1 MAMNR
6 GGVNVPVSATWNG
19 RALKQAETQLG
30 GFKKS
35 FGKAFLGFGA
45 AAGAALGVGA
55 LGRAIGDMAS
65 AAAEDQKSVVAL
77 AKAMQNIGLGTAT
90 KQAEAF
96 IEQMMLATGVAD
108 DQLRPAFQKLAT
120 ASGSIEDAQKGLTL
134 GLDLQAAGYGELG
147 TVTKALSAA
156 YAGNTTALSRL
167 KLPLDATL
175 LASKDMTRITAALT
189 DLVGG
194 QAAAAAETYSGK
206 LLRMQAAAS
215 EAGETIGY
223 ELLRALDT
231 VGAHLGGPGGFGE
244 MITAAGDGVANFA
257 AGLGDAAV
265 EAVDFGKAITGAIP
279 GVDASET
286 SFMDMLITVGKLTP
300 GLGLVVT
307 TTEGLV
313 KTGQENIRVQTE
325 LNDELSRA
333 AMMRDVYSG
342 SVTSSTSAL
351 DDDTAATKE
360 NLTVKERLVRAVSTL
375 NDLNRSS
382 ISTNIRL
389 RELRAE
395 GPQAT
400 GGKNGK
406 QVTKDDRRRF
416 GLDYAEAV
424 STKAELLISQGKMK
438 AAAGVLSQG
447 RDYLGQQ
454 VSEGFAKR
462 VLATPRGLRD
472 EIDRRDSVRGAEKWQ
487 ATAAPVYNTFNIRVE
502 AKTAAETAAMVQ
514 RLARLRALE
523 ARGGG
528 ATGRGEIDWGAVA
541 RAEASR

>member
-1 MAMNR
+1 VAMNR

-55 LGRAIGDMAS
+55 LGRAIADMAGN
-65 AAAEDQKSVVAL
+65 AAADQKSVATL
-77 AKAMQNIGLGTAT
+77 GKTLSNLGL
-90 KQAEAF
+90 QASQSGVEDF
-96 IEQMMLATGVAD
+96 VRTLSLQTGVVD
-108 DQLRPAFQKLAT
+108 DELRPAFDRLVRSTGDVGEAQRATVIALDAAKSSGRNVLDVAKL
-120 ASGSIEDAQKGLTL
+120 L
-134 GLDLQAAGYGELG
+134 G
-147 TVTKALSAA
+147 KA
-156 YAGNTTALSRL
+156 YDGNTMALGRAGLGIDSAIL
-167 KLPLDATL
+167 K
-175 LASKDMTRITAALT
+175 SGDMVKITAELARLT
-189 DLVGG
+189 GG
-194 QAAAAAETYSGK
+194 QAAVAAETWAGK
-206 LLRMQAAAS
+206 LERVNVAAS
-215 EAGETIGY
+215 EASETVGY
-223 ELLRALDT
+223 QLLRAVDT
-231 VGAHLGGPGGFGE
+231 VSTQLGGAGGFTE

-257 AGLGDAAV
+257 AGLGDATV
-265 EAVDFGKAITGAIP
+265 EAVGFGKAITGAIP

-333 AMMRDVYSG
+333 ALMRDIYSG

-351 DDDTAATKE
+351 EDDTTATKD

-395 GPQAT
+395 GPQST

-438 AAAGVLSQG
+438 AAASVLSQG

-487 ATAAPVYNTFNIRVE
+487 QTAAPIYNTFNIRVE

-528 ATGRGEIDWGAVA
+528 ATGRGEIDWEAVA
-541 RAEASR
+541 RAEANR

>member
-120 ASGSIEDAQKGLTL
+120 ASGSVEDAQQGLIL

-156 YAGNTTALSRL
+156 YGGNTTALSRL
-167 KLPLDATL
+167 KLPLDANL

-223 ELLRALDT
+223 ELLRALDN
-231 VGAHLGGPGGFGE
+231 VGAQLGGPGGFGE

-257 AGLGDAAV
+257 AGLGEAAV

-342 SVTSSTSAL
+342 SIASSTSAL
-351 DDDTAATKE
+351 DEDTAATKD

-438 AAAGVLSQG
+438 AAASVLSQG

-472 EIDRRDSVRGAEKWQ
+472 EIDRRDSMRGADKWQ
-487 ATAAPVYNTFNIRVE
+487 ANAAPIYNTFNIKVE

>member
-45 AAGAALGVGA
+45 AAGAAIGIGA
-55 LGRAIGDMAS
+55 LGRAITDMAS
-65 AAAEDQKSVVAL
+65 AAAEDQKSVVSL
-77 AKAMQNIGLGTAT
+77 AKAMQNVGLAGAT
-90 KQAEAF
+90 TQAEAF
-96 IEQMMLATGVAD
+96 TKSLMLATGQSD
-108 DQLRPAFQKLAT
+108 ELIRN
-120 ASGSIEDAQKGLTL
+120 GL
-134 GLDLQAAGYGELG
+134 QRMV
-147 TVTKALSAA
+147 TVTGDLEKSMSAVTLAQDISSATGRDLTAVTTALARG
-156 YAGNTTALSRL
+156 YAGNATGLSRL
-167 KLPLDATL
+167 GVGLDKTL
-175 LASKDMTRITAALT
+175 LKSGDMVKITEELSKKF
-189 DLVGG
+189 GG
-194 QAAAAAETYSGK
+194 QAAAAANTYAGK
-206 LLRMQAAAS
+206 LQRLQTAAGEAS
-215 EAGETIGY
+215 ETIGY
-223 ELLRALDT
+223 EMLRALDT
-231 VGAHLGGPGGFGE
+231 VGTQLGGTGGFVE
-244 MITAAGDGVANFA
+244 LITAAGDGVANFA
-257 AGLGDAAV
+257 AGLGDATV
-265 EAVDFGKAITGAIP
+265 EAVGFGKAITGAIP

-333 AMMRDVYSG
+333 ALMRDIYSG

-351 DDDTAATKE
+351 DEDTSATKE
-360 NLTVKERLVRAVSTL
+360 NLSVKERLVRAVSTL

-395 GPQAT
+395 GPQAS

-438 AAAGVLSQG
+438 AAASVLSQG

-472 EIDRRDSVRGAEKWQ
+472 EIDRRDSMRGADKWQ
-487 ATAAPVYNTFNIRVE
+487 ANAAPVYNTFNIRVE

-528 ATGRGEIDWGAVA
+528 ATGRGEIDWEAVA
-541 RAEASR
+541 RAEANR